1 MIPEA
6 LFSYQKRR
14 FYNGL
19 LRRCAT
25 KKLRNSGGVA
35 HIADFVRSGILPCVT
50 LKTVT
55 VTSGEIVAESAGREE
70 VLRWLS
76 PTMS

>member
-6 LFSYQKRR
+6 LFSYQKWP

-55 VTSGEIVAESAGREE
+55 VTSGEIVG
-70 VLRWLS
+70 
-76 PTMS
+76 

>member
-6 LFSYQKRR
+6 FFHTK
-14 FYNGL
+14 NGL

-55 VTSGEIVAESAGREE
+55 VTSGEIVG
-70 VLRWLS
+70 
-76 PTMS
+76 

>member
-19 LRRCAT
+19 LRRGAT

-35 HIADFVRSGILPCVT
+35 HIADFVRSSILPCVT

-55 VTSGEIVAESAGREE
+55 VTSGEIVG
-70 VLRWLS
+70 
-76 PTMS
+76 